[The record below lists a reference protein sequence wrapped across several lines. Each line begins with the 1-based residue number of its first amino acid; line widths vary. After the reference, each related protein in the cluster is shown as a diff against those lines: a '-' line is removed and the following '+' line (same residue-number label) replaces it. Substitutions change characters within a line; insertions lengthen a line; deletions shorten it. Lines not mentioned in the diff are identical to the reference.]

1 MRPRP
6 IMPYGTMCHA
16 AFKLANGAMCHVA
29 LARRG
34 HTRRYAD
41 WRRRYGRAGH
51 GMALAQHLAISS
63 TGRDGDRSRP
73 QPRTWPSAGATSAC
87 LEAARPECVEASAS
101 KMHSSCGL
109 SLPSSWGGPGR
120 SAAGTGPGG
129 PRRPDSAPAM
139 MSRRADDPESDC
151 AKPGVSG
158 KSGHASG
165 PLACG
170 HDPVWVPRPHG
181 SRPVRVGKAGLPA
194 RLRPPQAWESSE
206 SEAAPGPG
214 HDWGCA

>member
-1 MRPRP
+1 MAHA
-6 IMPYGTMCHA
+6 TWCHA
-16 AFKLANGAMCHVA
+16 AFKLANGAMWHVA

-41 WRRRYGRAGH
+41 WCRRYGRAGH
-51 GMALAQHLAISS
+51 GMALARHLALSS

-73 QPRTWPSAGATSAC
+73 QPRTCTSAC

-109 SLPSSWGGPGR
+109 SFFLQLGR
-120 SAAGTGPGG
+120 SLKERGRDRSGRSPT
-129 PRRPDSAPAM
+129 PRLPDSAPAM
-139 MSRRADDPESDC
+139 MSRRADDPQSDC

-165 PLACG
+165 PLASG
-170 HDPVWVPRPHG
+170 HEPVWVPRPHG

-194 RLRPPQAWESSE
+194 RLRPPQA
-206 SEAAPGPG
+206 
-214 HDWGCA
+214 